1 MSDSP
6 NTSSEEYA
14 RGHTSVSRA
23 YRALPDE
30 GPPPELDNAILAKAR
45 AAVSD
50 HPASEVQQRR
60 WRKFAVPL
68 ALAASVV
75 MTISVVL
82 EVNKQSLPTQSLKQ
96 SPEQSLEQQSAPA
109 SEKPE
114 SSNASSTVVMVPLNN
129 FTSPPPAVAVE
140 AAPAP
145 MELPSQR
152 AEADAPLQSRQ
163 RMAASLDERLD
174 SATVTAPAAAPPVM
188 APPPAPVAV
197 ETPEAAVGNLAAA
210 SRELRQST
218 NQFNTAVSGVSMAKV
233 AGAAAEAKSE
243 LSEQVQ
249 RDPAQWLAAIQALR
263 TAGNTQTAE
272 REWLAFR
279 KAWPNYPAS
288 TGATSSQS
296 SQK

>member
-1 MSDSP
+1 MSNSP
-6 NTSSEEYA
+6 NTPSEEYA

-50 HPASEVQQRR
+50 HPTSELQQRR

-82 EVNKQSLPTQSLKQ
+82 EVNKQSLPTQSL
-96 SPEQSLEQQSAPA
+96 EQESTPA
-109 SEKPE
+109 SQKPDA
-114 SSNASSTVVMVPLNN
+114 SNPPSTVITVPLNN
-129 FTSPPPAVAVE
+129 FTSPPPEVAVE

-152 AEADAPLQSRQ
+152 AEADTPSQSRE

-197 ETPEAAVGNLAAA
+197 ETPEAAVGNFAAA
-210 SRELRQST
+210 SRELRQPT
-218 NQFNTAVSGVSMAKV
+218 NQFNTAVSGLSVAKV
-233 AGAAAEAKSE
+233 AGAPPEAKSE

-263 TAGNTQTAE
+263 TAGNTQAAD
-272 REWLAFR
+272 REWLVFR

-288 TGATSSQS
+288 ADANSSQS
-296 SQK
+296 SQSK